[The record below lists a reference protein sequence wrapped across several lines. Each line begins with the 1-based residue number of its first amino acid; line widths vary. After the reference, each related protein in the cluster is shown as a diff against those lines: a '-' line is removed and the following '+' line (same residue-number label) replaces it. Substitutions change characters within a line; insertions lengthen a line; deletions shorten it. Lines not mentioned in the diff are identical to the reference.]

1 MSAYMTQCVAH
12 RWISVGWD
20 TSSLFTKKTTTQ
32 QSFVCG
38 GDKEVKLT

>member
-1 MSAYMTQCVAH
+1 MTQCVAH

-20 TSSLFTKKTTTQ
+20 TSSLFTKKKNPTTQ